1 MKLWSLGGGSENYPM
16 EYSSASYR
24 ESQVE
29 SHSSS
34 LPITF
39 ENCRTPRMRDVQN
52 AAILIFVMES
62 ARALGGRKD
71 TTVH

>member
-1 MKLWSLGGGSENYPM
+1 VKTIQWSIPPHPTEKAKWNHILLVY
-16 EYSSASYR
+16 
-24 ESQVE
+24 Q